1 MAVEMKMV
9 YLCVLVVTDFLMKPS
24 VLQSVQE
31 DHGQPI
37 FGAQF
42 NYFSGVGEG
51 LLLATVGS
59 NRVSETHLH
68 IVFVIQ

>member
-1 MAVEMKMV
+1 MIKAAETGGASLSSLRMNAD
-9 YLCVLVVTDFLMKPS
+9 C
-24 VLQSVQE
+24 VQE

-42 NYFSGVGEG
+42 NYFCGVGDG

-59 NRVSETHLH
+59 NRVS
-68 IVFVIQ
+68 Q

>member
-1 MAVEMKMV
+1 VIKAAETGGASLSSLRMNA
-9 YLCVLVVTDFLMKPS
+9 CSADC
-24 VLQSVQE
+24 VQE

-42 NYFSGVGEG
+42 NYFCGVGDG

-59 NRVSETHLH
+59 NRVS
-68 IVFVIQ
+68 Q

>member
-1 MAVEMKMV
+1 
-9 YLCVLVVTDFLMKPS
+9 
-24 VLQSVQE
+24 VLQYVQE

-42 NYFSGVGEG
+42 NYFSGTGEG

-59 NRVSETHLH
+59 NRVSY
-68 IVFVIQ
+68 I

>member
-1 MAVEMKMV
+1 
-9 YLCVLVVTDFLMKPS
+9 VLGSDSFS
-24 VLQSVQE
+24 DEIRAVLQCVQE

-59 NRVSETHLH
+59 NRVSRTLFH
-68 IVFVIQ
+68 IKITIIAVH

>member
-1 MAVEMKMV
+1 VV
-9 YLCVLVVTDFLMKPS
+9 LIDYL
-24 VLQSVQE
+24 QE

-42 NYFSGVGEG
+42 NYFSGVGDG

-59 NRVSETHLH
+59 NRVSLTPFH
-68 IVFVIQ
+68 IVFIRIALSNTTDHPGEQ